1 MQVVYIT
8 AMIID
13 FFITLSAVQIYDFS
27 YIHLQVWIV
36 LSDINL
42 LGQENEAE
50 LRELISKIE
59 LIPNSIPLKLFL
71 CLFRL
76 VKSWIDLKVATPVI
90 RNSVKCAAK
99 AG

>member
-1 MQVVYIT
+1 M
-8 AMIID
+8 
-13 FFITLSAVQIYDFS
+13 YDIA

-90 RNSVKCAAK
+90 RSFVKCAAK